1 MERNHLYVLIF
12 VLGTALG
19 VTYVSKTKGGI
30 DKIFAPSTP
39 ARDSWMRDDPGWD
52 KMPNT
57 PAPNPPAPV
66 PPTLPPTPPPAPPT
80 PPPQQPQP
88 PRSNPPRQSPG

>member
-1 MERNHLYVLIF
+1 MERNHLYVLILI
-12 VLGTALG
+12 LGTALG

-30 DKIFAPSTP
+30 DKIFTPSAP

-52 KMPNT
+52 RMPQ
-57 PAPNPPAPV
+57 PAPTPPAPV
-66 PPTLPPTPPPAPPT
+66 PPTNPTPPPTPPT

-88 PRSNPPRQSPG
+88 RQSPG